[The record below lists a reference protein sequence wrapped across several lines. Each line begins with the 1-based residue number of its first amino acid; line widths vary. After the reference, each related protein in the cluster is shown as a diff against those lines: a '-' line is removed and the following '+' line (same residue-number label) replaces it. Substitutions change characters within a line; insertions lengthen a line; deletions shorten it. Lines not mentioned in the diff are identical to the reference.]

1 MIYSF
6 QNAQKLQDGIKLV
19 ADELDITLTNG
30 PADITVTVCEA
41 DQDILT
47 VALDG
52 KGAVITYSGGKARF
66 FRGLALLNRWVKE
79 GIAAKSV
86 TEHPLFTV
94 NGAMV
99 DMSRN
104 AVMNVATVKF
114 IMRKMALMGLN
125 SFMLYTE
132 DTYEVENRP
141 YFGYMRG
148 RYTPDEIRELDAYAL
163 ALGIELIPCIQ
174 VLGHLATTLRWEA
187 SAPFKDTANALLV
200 GADATYQLIDDMF
213 RAVSKCFTSK
223 RLHIGMDETHDLG
236 VGRYL
241 DANGYRARQDI
252 FLEHLAKVAEMAK
265 GYGFKPMM
273 WSDMF
278 FRLAGK
284 DLPGFQDYDMRT
296 QITEDI
302 IRKVPQGVQQIFW
315 DYYHPEEEFYAVNI
329 DKHTLLGE
337 NTVFAGGVW
346 QWSGHCPHFSRSL
359 RNSIPALDA
368 CRKKSIKEVIAT
380 IWHNGAEASLV
391 LALAGLS
398 WYADYDYKGCYC
410 EDSVKECFLAAT
422 GLDYGQFLKTE
433 LPEYPH
439 GGQIGI
445 SRALLYN
452 DPMVGLIDKNI
463 EELDTESY
471 YRHINKELAGIG
483 EDTGVFAPAFTVI
496 RALSDLLENKADF
509 GVRLKK
515 AYDRGDKETLAA
527 MAQECDVI
535 TEKIKALQKAHKA
548 SWMKY
553 NKPFGWE
560 VHDIRY
566 GGMVMRFDTTK
577 ERILDYLEGT
587 LQNIEELEA
596 DRLYIHASDANVADK
611 IGGNFLWNSYAT
623 IATANRL

>member
-6 QNAQKLQDGIKLV
+6 QNAAPLLEGIALV
-19 ADELDITLTNG
+19 ADELGITMADEH
-30 PADITVTVCEA
+30 ADITVTTCEV

-52 KGAVITYSGGKARF
+52 KNAVITYGGGNARF
-66 FRGLALLNRWVKE
+66 FRGLALLHQWVKE
-79 GIAAKSV
+79 GITTQAA
-86 TEHPLFTV
+86 TAHPLFTV

-99 DMSRN
+99 DMSRD

-114 IMRKMALMGLN
+114 ILRKMALMGLN

-132 DTYEVENRP
+132 DTYEVENHP

-148 RYTPDEIRELDAYAL
+148 RYTPDEIRELDGYAQK
-163 ALGIELIPCIQ
+163 LGIELIPCIQ

-187 SAPFKDTANALLV
+187 SAPFKDTSNALLV

-213 RAVSKCFTSK
+213 RTISKCFTSK

-236 VGRYL
+236 VGKYL
-241 DANGYRARQDI
+241 DLNGYRARQDI
-252 FLEHLAKVAEMAK
+252 FLEHLAKVVEMAK
-265 GYGFKPMM
+265 GYGFRPMM

-284 DLPGFQDYDMRT
+284 DLPGFEDYDMRT

-329 DKHTLLGE
+329 DKHALLGE
-337 NTVFAGGVW
+337 NTMFAGGVW

-368 CRKKSIKEVIAT
+368 CRKKGIKEVIAT
-380 IWHNGAEASLV
+380 IWHNGAEASLI
-391 LALAGLS
+391 LALAGLA
-398 WYADYDYKGCYC
+398 WYADYDYKGYYC
-410 EDSVKECFLAAT
+410 EDSVKECFRAAT
-422 GLDYGQFLKTE
+422 GLDYEQFLKTE

-463 EELDTESY
+463 QELDTGSY
-471 YRHINKELAGIG
+471 YHRINQELAGIG
-483 EDTGVFAPAFTVI
+483 EDTGVFAPAFAVI
-496 RALSDLLENKADF
+496 RALSDLLEKKADF

-527 MAQECDVI
+527 MAKECDVMI
-535 TEKIKALQKAHKA
+535 EKIKALQKAHKA
-548 SWMKY
+548 SWMEY

-566 GGMVMRFDTTK
+566 GGMLMRFDTAK
-577 ERILDYLEGT
+577 ERILDYLNGT
-587 LQNIEELEA
+587 IPAIEELEA
-596 DRLYIHASDANVADK
+596 ERLYMHASDVKAEDK
-611 IGGNFLWNSYAT
+611 IGGTFLWNSYTT
-623 IATANRL
+623 IATANII